1 MDYEDEMLI
10 GMSYEQFL
18 AGLSDDDL
26 DYKIN
31 CAQAQINGV
40 PYHQGCA
47 ILTTPEQTLDSLL
60 DERERRYDGSGPIA
74 LSDPEEA
81 ELYQGEGDSYAEG
94 LSKMRTISYAIL
106 GLIVYLV
113 VIKK

>member
-31 CAQAQINGV
+31 CVQAQINGV
-40 PYHQGCA
+40 PNQGCA
-47 ILTTPEQTLDSLL
+47 TLTSPEQTLDSLL
-60 DERERRYDGSGPIA
+60 DERERRSG
-74 LSDPEEA
+74 
-81 ELYQGEGDSYAEG
+81 G
-94 LSKMRTISYAIL
+94 LVSSLTNNKVMLL
-106 GLIVYLV
+106 GLGLLAYYLYT
-113 VIKK
+113 KRK